1 MAKAAK
7 GFKAPPIK
15 GYQNVSSEKQDLVNQ
30 NKEAEERILRQ
41 LDHLATLGFIDQ
53 RWLAM
58 GRASIENGFMQINRS
73 IFVPSRVKLPE
84 DGE

>member
-1 MAKAAK
+1 MAKATK

-41 LDHLATLGFIDQ
+41 LDHLAQQSFVDH
-53 RWLAM
+53 RWLAI
-58 GRASIENGFMQINRS
+58 GRTAIEDAFMAINRS
-73 IFVPSRVKLPE
+73 IFAPSRVKLPE
-84 DGE
+84 DEE